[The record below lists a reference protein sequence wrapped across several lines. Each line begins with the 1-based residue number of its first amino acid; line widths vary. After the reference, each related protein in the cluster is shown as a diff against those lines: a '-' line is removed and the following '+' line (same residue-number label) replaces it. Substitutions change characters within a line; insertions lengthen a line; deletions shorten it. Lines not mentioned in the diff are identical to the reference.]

1 MIKKDVNGCRR
12 YSLRYIGSKTLL
24 LENIEKIIKKH
35 TTGRETTFCDIFSG
49 TGVVAKYFK
58 PMYEIYTNDTLHFSY
73 VIQKA
78 TIENNM
84 VPEFKGLK
92 ERGIKNPFEV
102 LEQTKLQNIVLND
115 DDFFIANN
123 YAPNDHCK
131 RMYLTAKNA
140 VRIDFIR
147 TTVEYWRKQEWIS
160 EQEYYYLL
168 AGLIEGVPYVSN
180 ITGTYGAYLKQ
191 WDKRA
196 LKEFEMVRLPVYDN
210 GRTNL
215 CFQKDANE
223 LVREIDGEILYLDPP
238 YNTRQYAPN
247 YHLLETISLYDQP
260 KISGITGVRPYQDMK
275 SAFSIRSQVLEAFE
289 DLIAH
294 AKFEH
299 LILSYNTDGLM
310 TAEQIASILRKY
322 SNEDAF
328 RLYSV
333 PYRKYKGKLDQ
344 KTKSLYEHV
353 FVARKDLKKPKVFD
367 VGQEAAH
374 RIKTIQTSALRKRF
388 IKSPFN
394 YIGGKFKML
403 PQIVPLFPKE
413 IHTFV
418 DLFAGGCNVGLN
430 ATAEVVIF
438 NDINS
443 KVIEVF
449 EAFKNTPLEKILE
462 QIDQNIERFHL
473 SKTNEEG
480 FKEFRDYYNQTGDP
494 IDLYTLTCYSFNYQ
508 FRFNNRL
515 EYNNPFGKDRS
526 QFADSMRR
534 NLIAFVKRLKEM
546 DTEFMTGDFSFV
558 SLDRLGCED
567 FIYCDPPYLIST
579 SAYNDGK
586 RGFKDWRE
594 EEETKLYDYLD
605 RAHARGIR
613 FALSNVIEHKGKRNE
628 KLYEWSKKY
637 RIIDLNGD
645 YSNASYNT
653 RRDGSR
659 EVLIV
664 NYEEEEESISIDR
677 KETI

>member
-1 MIKKDVNGCRR
+1 M
-12 YSLRYIGSKTLL
+12 RYIGSKTLL

-78 TIENNM
+78 TIENNRI
-84 VPEFKGLK
+84 PEFSKLKKKGILD
-92 ERGIKNPFEV
+92 PFEY
-102 LEQTKLQNIVLND
+102 LERTKLQNIVLNN

-123 YAPNDHCK
+123 YAPNDHCQ

-140 VRIDFIR
+140 ARIDFVRNTI
-147 TTVEYWRKQEWIS
+147 EGWRRDQLLDEM
-160 EQEYYYLL
+160 EYYYLL

-196 LKEFEMVRLPVYDN
+196 LKDIEMVRLDVCDN
-210 GRTNL
+210 HRNNQ

-223 LVREIDGEILYLDPP
+223 LVREIEGEILYLDPP

-260 KISGITGVRPYQDMK
+260 PVEGVTGVRPYRDMK
-275 SAFSIRSQVLEAFE
+275 SAFSIRSQVLGAFE

-294 AKFEH
+294 ARFEH
-299 LILSYNTDGLM
+299 LVLSYNTDGLM
-310 TAEQIASILRKY
+310 TAEQIASIMRKY
-322 SNEDAF
+322 AAPDSF

-344 KTKSLYEHV
+344 KTKSLYEHI
-353 FVARKDLKKPKVFD
+353 FVIKKDLKRPVIID
-367 VGQEAAH
+367 MASNTTY
-374 RIKTIQTSALRKRF
+374 RIKTAQVSASRKRF

-394 YIGGKFKML
+394 YVGGKYKML
-403 PQIVPLFPKE
+403 SQIVPLFPKH

-418 DLFAGGCNVGLN
+418 DLFAGGCNVGMN
-430 ATAEVVIF
+430 ASAQLVIF

-449 EAFKNTPLEKILE
+449 EAFKRIPLDQILE
-462 QIDQNIERFHL
+462 QIDRNIEKYKL

-480 FKEFRDYYNQTGDP
+480 FREFRDYYNRTKDP

-534 NLIAFVKRLKEM
+534 NLIAFVKRLQEM
-546 DTEFMTGDFSFV
+546 NAEFMSGDFSHV
-558 SLDRLGCED
+558 PLDRLGSDD

-579 SAYNDGK
+579 GTYNDGK

-594 EEETKLYDYLD
+594 QEELKLYEYLD

-613 FALSNVIEHKGKRNE
+613 FAVSNVIEHKGKINQN
-628 KLYEWSKKY
+628 LYEWSKKY
-637 RIIDLNGD
+637 RVIHLDGD

-653 RRDGSR
+653 SRDGSK
-659 EVLIV
+659 EVLVV
-664 NYEEEEESISIDR
+664 NYEEDI
-677 KETI
+677 TL